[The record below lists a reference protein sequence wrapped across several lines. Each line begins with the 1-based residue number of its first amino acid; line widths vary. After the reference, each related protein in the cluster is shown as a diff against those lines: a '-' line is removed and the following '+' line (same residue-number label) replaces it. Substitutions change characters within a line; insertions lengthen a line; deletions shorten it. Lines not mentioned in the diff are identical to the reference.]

1 MKKLCIL
8 LIYFFL
14 FPLNA
19 YELSVNENGIYDLNI
34 ISESEKPIFYFNKF
48 DLVNLC
54 KYEKLNETNYE
65 CNLNQDNLNFIYKIN
80 DYKNK
85 IIYIKDNSK
94 NQIYLNA
101 KFDPTYISSSTNKTV
116 YKYHFDG
123 AYQKK
128 IKNALRYNLNIIKSK
143 TYRDED
149 NYDWYLYEFNNKK
162 NRKISKEKKSKIN
175 ISYLNSWFKEGIY
188 EYNFKLN
195 NGDISKVP
203 EFITIKK
210 KNGVITI
217 NDFYERED
225 NSFSFYSES
234 QDLNRIYFWYKSFD
248 PEINKIE
255 IINTF
260 VENKYINE
268 FFDIDKDILKH
279 CKKYH
284 CKFINVNNIKD
295 IKNLAIHNKNLIIGL
310 NSSTLN
316 PKDINLVFK
325 HQRTRNEL
333 LYLLINN
340 EKIKFNQSEYNSFF
354 IDNLNLKPSDILNIE
369 SNDTKIDSISFDK
382 VKKASL
388 IDKNKVISY
397 INKIFILFILIS
409 IILKID
415 IRKIFYLIL
424 FISVFLINQLYLISI
439 IFLLIYIF
447 KSSKLEKYFNFGK
460 VYLFLFF
467 LFFLSLNITNNIVLH
482 EFLINLIY
490 LVIIIMLFKKLSYA

>member
-1 MKKLCIL
+1 M
-8 LIYFFL
+8 
-14 FPLNA
+14 
-19 YELSVNENGIYDLNI
+19 
-34 ISESEKPIFYFNKF
+34 
-48 DLVNLC
+48 
-54 KYEKLNETNYE
+54 
-65 CNLNQDNLNFIYKIN
+65 
-80 DYKNK
+80 
-85 IIYIKDNSK
+85 
-94 NQIYLNA
+94 
-101 KFDPTYISSSTNKTV
+101 
-116 YKYHFDG
+116 
-123 AYQKK
+123 
-128 IKNALRYNLNIIKSK
+128 
-143 TYRDED
+143 
-149 NYDWYLYEFNNKK
+149 
-162 NRKISKEKKSKIN
+162 
-175 ISYLNSWFKEGIY
+175 
-188 EYNFKLN
+188 
-195 NGDISKVP
+195 
-203 EFITIKK
+203 
-210 KNGVITI
+210 ITI

-369 SNDTKIDSISFDK
+369 SNDTKIDSISFEK
-382 VKKASL
+382 VE
-388 IDKNKVISY
+388 
-397 INKIFILFILIS
+397 
-409 IILKID
+409 
-415 IRKIFYLIL
+415 
-424 FISVFLINQLYLISI
+424 
-439 IFLLIYIF
+439 
-447 KSSKLEKYFNFGK
+447 KLTY
-460 VYLFLFF
+460 
-467 LFFLSLNITNNIVLH
+467 
-482 EFLINLIY
+482 
-490 LVIIIMLFKKLSYA
+490 